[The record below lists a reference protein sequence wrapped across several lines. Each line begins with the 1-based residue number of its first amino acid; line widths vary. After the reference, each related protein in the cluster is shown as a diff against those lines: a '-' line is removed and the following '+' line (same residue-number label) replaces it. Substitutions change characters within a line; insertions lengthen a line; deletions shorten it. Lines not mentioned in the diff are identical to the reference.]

1 MEPIRICSKCGGP
14 TRYYHG
20 PGTTTRVVCKGTC
33 EGWYVIKEYDS
44 AISTKKLKKTRKL

>member
-1 MEPIRICSKCGGP
+1 MEPIRICPECGGP

-20 PGTTTRVVCKGTC
+20 PGTITRVVCKGTC
-33 EGWYVIKEYDS
+33 EGWHVIKEYDS